1 MSQNIDYK
9 ICQTCGERG
18 VPVHIE
24 GGTVYS
30 YPCTAEIV
38 VFDYPG
44 KKPRVIKACPDIG
57 RAERG
62 KTILTRSEE

>member
-1 MSQNIDYK
+1 MNTDYK

-30 YPCTAEIV
+30 YACTSEIV
-38 VFDYPG
+38 VFDYPNKPPRII
-44 KKPRVIKACPDIG
+44 KKCPDIG
-57 RAERG
+57 SVGRG
-62 KTILTRSEE
+62 NTILTRSEE